1 MPQLPQTER
10 GTNGRSKLSGD
21 PIRKEKPSFATQSL
35 ESGQITDRLGGPL
48 SGAVRSGQIVARRS
62 DSRDALSHRRHTF
75 HSIKANQAGRRDQHS
90 FCRGLRILQAPASR
104 KSKFRTELPD
114 PKDELWLRAHMA

>member
-10 GTNGRSKLSGD
+10 GTNGRSKLTGD

-62 DSRDALSHRRHTF
+62 DSRDALSHRQHT
-75 HSIKANQAGRRDQHS
+75 